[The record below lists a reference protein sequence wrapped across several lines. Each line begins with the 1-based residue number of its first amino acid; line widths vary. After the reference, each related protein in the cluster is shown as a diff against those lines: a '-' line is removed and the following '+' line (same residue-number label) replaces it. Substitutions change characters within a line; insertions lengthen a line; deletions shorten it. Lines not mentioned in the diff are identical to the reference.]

1 MWLCWVALLLMAVP
15 VCALGSQQG
24 GVPNDFPRFHVA
36 GAERQ
41 MDTLRR
47 LFWLHYPGAGPK
59 STLWDEW
66 LSCAALWPAVVTN
79 GYSNAFRQQWRQ
91 VLSTRIIDPEGYVAT
106 HQHASIAHPLGWP
119 FPFWNQGKRTAGWH
133 FSFKD
138 TVGPGWRPDTL
149 STTQGW
155 SLHNVEGKAVDEEGW
170 RLTLTGVN
178 ATVTT
183 PECGIDS
190 YEAPF
195 LQVRWKGRMPEGSQ
209 PYIEWTTREHPRFSS
224 ERRYYFSAYV
234 GDAYHHEVIPVYR
247 HPLWKGEIT
256 RLRIGFGNSVPGGEV
271 VLQAFF
277 TTYDTRHNINSQ
289 NFVRGCATYFWWTR
303 DLEFL
308 RQNLNRMRTA
318 MRYMMTEHQTLT
330 QKVVYTPWV
339 GHEGRCGIRYTPD
352 GKKEIVHGQGIGNNY
367 WDLLPFGYKD
377 VYATIHYYDALR
389 TMARIEREVR
399 QHPEWNMPAG
409 VLALD
414 PDFLLKHAEEVK
426 REGNRLF
433 WNPRTRRYAP
443 IDADGRMHD
452 YGLTFLNLEAVYYGF
467 ATQERARDIL
477 RWISGER
484 KVEGDTSQGEDIYF
498 WRFAPRATTKRNIDY
513 YFWAWSAPEN
523 IKFGDQVQDGGAVLG
538 FSYHDLMARLK
549 TRGADDAWARLQEI
563 LRWFE
568 EVEAAG
574 GYRKYYDGSRPGSLQ
589 GGGTAGG
596 LGMDM
601 EFFESVL
608 VPQVMLYGFLGFQP
622 ASDGFSIQPNLPS
635 AWKELR
641 IDRIRWREVTLDI
654 AASRDSI
661 RIVKEGDTDEPVA
674 LHLPKRAWKITAVDL
689 SGRQVEPRIVRRE
702 ESGVL
707 VLDWRGLRELRLTT
721 VGESPQ

>member
-1 MWLCWVALLLMAVP
+1 MWLWWVMLLVVTISLSAYS
-15 VCALGSQQG
+15 SQQERI
-24 GVPNDFPRFHVA
+24 PDDFPRFQVPLH
-36 GAERQ
+36 EKQ

-59 STLWDEW
+59 ATLWDEW
-66 LSCAALWPAVVTN
+66 LSSASLWPAVETN
-79 GYSNAFRQQWRQ
+79 DFARSFRQQWKQ
-91 VLSTRIIDPEGYVAT
+91 VLSARIIDPEGYVAT

-119 FPFWNQGKRTAGWH
+119 FPFWKQGRSTAGWH

-138 TVGPGWRPDTL
+138 TVGPGWRPGQL
-149 STTQGW
+149 STPEGW
-155 SLHNVEGKAVDEEGW
+155 TLHHVQDGGVDEEGW
-170 RLTLTGVN
+170 RLTLTGAN

-183 PECGIDS
+183 PECHIDP

-195 LQVRWKGRMPEGSQ
+195 LQLRYKGRGLEDAQ
-209 PYIEWTTREHPRFSS
+209 PYIEWATREQPQFSV
-224 ERRYYFSAYV
+224 ERRLYFSPYV
-234 GDAYHHEVIPVYR
+234 GDVYHHEYIPMYR
-247 HPLWKGEIT
+247 HPQWSGKIT
-256 RLRIGFGNSVPGGEV
+256 RLRIGLGNPKSGGEV

-277 TTYDTRHNINSQ
+277 TQYDTRHNINSQ
-289 NFVRGCATYFWWTR
+289 NFVQGCATTFWWTR
-303 DLEFL
+303 DLNFL

-318 MRYMMTEHQTLT
+318 IRYLMTEHQTLT

-339 GHEGRCGIRYTPD
+339 GHEGRSGIRYTPD
-352 GKKEIVHGQGIGNNY
+352 GKKEIITGQGIGNNY

-399 QHPEWNMPAG
+399 RHPEWNMPGG

-414 PDFLLKHAEEVK
+414 PDFLLKHAEDVK

-443 IDADGRMHD
+443 IDADGKMHD
-452 YGLTFLNLEAVYYGF
+452 YGFTFLNLEAVYYGF
-467 ATQERARDIL
+467 ATPERAREIL

-484 KVEGDTSQGEDIYF
+484 VVEGDTSQGRDIYF
-498 WRFAPRATTKRNIDY
+498 WRFAPRASTRRNVDY
-513 YFWAWSAPEN
+513 YFWAWSTPES
-523 IKFGDQVQDGGAVLG
+523 IPFGDQVQDGGAVLG

-549 TRGADDAWARLQEI
+549 VRGADDAWNRLQEI
-563 LRWFE
+563 IRWFE
-568 EVEAAG
+568 EVESAG
-574 GYRKYYDGSRPGSLQ
+574 GYRKYYDGSRPGRLQ

-596 LGMDM
+596 LGLDK

-622 ASDGFSIQPNLPS
+622 SADGFALRPSLPS
-635 AWKELR
+635 GWKELR

-654 AASRDSI
+654 TAARDFI
-661 RIVKEGDTDEPVA
+661 RILKDGDTEEPVV
-674 LHLPKRAWKITAVDL
+674 LHLPARAWKIAAVDTG
-689 SGRQVEPRIVRRE
+689 GRRFEPQPVRKTE
-702 ESGVL
+702 DGAL
-707 VLDWRGLRELRLTT
+707 VIDWRGIRELRF
-721 VGESPQ
+721 EAH